1 MHHPFSNA
9 ESIIRD
15 RKRKAKGIAN
25 ALRTRGSDFLDE
37 GGDGVAVGEITADAI
52 FSKHIESIAHQ
63 IEMRSAAKKSV
74 AKARVDAIVRAA
86 STVGKEDAAGGDTTS
101 VSTWERRKGKKR
113 KERSNRS
120 ISTPAPHQ
128 YPIPEAQEKDFC

>member
-9 ESIIRD
+9 ESVIRD
-15 RKRKAKGIAN
+15 RKRKAKGIAS
-25 ALRTRGSDFLDE
+25 ALRTRGPDFLGE

-86 STVGKEDAAGGDTTS
+86 STVDKEGAAGGHATS
-101 VSTWERRKGKKR
+101 VSRDERKEYEREGKKR
-113 KERSNRS
+113 RSSN
-120 ISTPAPHQ
+120 
-128 YPIPEAQEKDFC
+128 